1 MLNHPGP
8 DATIVGA
15 VIAMAHGLGMKVVAE
30 GVETLEQ
37 YRRLKAMGCDE
48 MQGYLV
54 SKPLDGLDATE
65 LLQKFSQ
72 KRPAA

>member
-1 MLNHPGP
+1 
-8 DATIVGA
+8 
-15 VIAMAHGLGMKVVAE
+15 
-30 GVETLEQ
+30 
-37 YRRLKAMGCDE
+37 MGCDE